1 MRHDD
6 LTNETVAELWHQIA
20 KVISLVAMASGI
32 GIAITAGI
40 GAAWHKWA
48 VCQHRERIDELK
60 KEMEYDLDT
69 TEGPSLHS

>member
-6 LTNETVAELWHQIA
+6 LTSETVAELWHQIA
-20 KVISLVAMASGI
+20 KVISLVATASGI

-48 VCQHRERIDELK
+48 AEQHRDRIAEIRKEL
-60 KEMEYDLDT
+60 EHDSTTREDT
-69 TEGPSLHS
+69 SLHR